1 LGWLGSQLD
10 GVWAPGSS
18 TPQAFEVNVKLRPV
32 LPILVVAVL
41 HLSLTGVSLLGSL
54 YFLVPGEPGF
64 DPNAAQ
70 RAALLSRLT
79 NLLGFP
85 VLPVLLLSPA
95 SPLSDGPMAWLWLG
109 VNSLLWA
116 MAIVLLVRSLLRL
129 LSPRRLGD
137 RNAV

>member
-1 LGWLGSQLD
+1 
-10 GVWAPGSS
+10 
-18 TPQAFEVNVKLRPV
+18 
-32 LPILVVAVL
+32 
-41 HLSLTGVSLLGSL
+41 LSLTGVSLLGSL